1 MKHKSIIISEK
12 WYYTISQ
19 YFNNAKMKIFL
30 LVIVALFNLTQTSF
44 AALSFNIKNED
55 LQKTKILFFGFDQ
68 TDPNLKKDAN
78 DVLERVKKNLRT
90 TDLFEVIKNSG
101 QLEEKNQKSS
111 ATKNNSTTISV
122 ENVPDFALYNKSGI
136 GAIIVAQFNYDD
148 QGNLE
153 MRVRLW
159 DALDQRQ
166 LFGKLY
172 SASRQNYRKMAALFS
187 DEIFKAIT
195 GEKKGHFNS
204 RIAYVSESGEI
215 RHRIK
220 RIATVDFD
228 GENKHFLTDGK
239 DLVLTPIFS
248 KNSDEIFY
256 LRYFNNR
263 PQIFSINTKLLR
275 SKHVGGFQGTSF
287 AASTHPKDP
296 NLILLSAIFEG
307 NSDIFELNIS
317 ENTARRLTKSPAID
331 TTASYSP
338 DAKLIAFISDRDSSQ
353 QIYIMSN
360 NGTDVRKLSAGTG
373 SYSKPVW
380 SPDGTMLAF
389 TRIKGGQFY
398 IGTMSANG
406 TNERLLTSAYIV
418 EGAKWSPNGRYLI
431 YSKKNGPYGEASVPH
446 LYIIDITTGF
456 EFKLPTGDLEG
467 ASDPDWIEITN

>member
-1 MKHKSIIISEK
+1 MKTFLIAIV
-12 WYYTISQ
+12 
-19 YFNNAKMKIFL
+19 IF
-30 LVIVALFNLTQTSF
+30 FNLTATSV

-68 TDPNLKKDAN
+68 TDPNLKRDVN
-78 DVLERVKKNLRT
+78 DVLERVKKNLKT

-101 QLEEKNQKSS
+101 QLETSDSKTITQS
-111 ATKNNSTTISV
+111 KNNPEISV
-122 ENVPDFALYNKSGI
+122 ETVPDFTRYNKGGV
-136 GAIIVAQFNYDD
+136 GAIIVAQFNYDE

-172 SASRQNYRKMAALFS
+172 SSSRQNYRKMAALFS

-204 RIAYVSESGEI
+204 RITYVSESGEV
-215 RHRIK
+215 RNRIK
-220 RIATVDFD
+220 KIAIIDFD

-248 KNSDEIFY
+248 KNADEIFY
-256 LRYFNNR
+256 LRYFNNK
-263 PQIFSINTKLLR
+263 PQIFALDTKLFK
-275 SKHVGGFQGTSF
+275 SKRVGGFQGTSF
-287 AASTHPKDP
+287 AASVHPKDP
-296 NLILLSAIFEG
+296 NIILLSAIFEG

-317 ENTARRLTKSPAID
+317 ANTARRLTKSPAID
-331 TTASYSP
+331 TTAAYSP

-353 QIYIMSN
+353 QIYLMSN
-360 NGTDVRKLSAGTG
+360 NGTDVRKLSAGAG

-406 TNERLLTSAYIV
+406 TNERLLTSSYIV

-431 YSKKNGPYGEASVPH
+431 YSKKNGAYGAASIPH
-446 LYIIDITTGF
+446 LYVIDIATGF
-456 EFKLPTGDLEG
+456 EFKLPTGDVEG
-467 ASDPDWIEITN
+467 ASDPDWTEITN